1 MNHID
6 ASAHYDETAFKTQV
20 PSLLVVIIDLNPR
33 AWAVLNSE
41 LPISQALANI
51 LVYVNAHLA
60 FGNDNQVA
68 VLAAHTNRSIWLYP
82 RPPPQNDSTSS
93 SRRHRDR
100 DRDGDV
106 DMDTG
111 EPAAQG
117 GHTTTSTVTADLGTS
132 ANKYPLF
139 AQIESTI
146 IASIRDLMSS
156 TTPADLEPTT
166 TLIAGA
172 LTMALAYINKTSL
185 AYEPAKASSD
195 PNEQATA
202 AVAQQKAPNL
212 HSRMLV
218 VSVSDSDP
226 AQYIPTMNAVFAASH
241 SRIPLDTLCLA
252 GKPTFLEQAAY
263 ITSGTFLSV
272 ATNPRGLLTHL
283 MFGLLADN
291 DARESLV
298 APTQDTV
305 DFRVACFC
313 HRNVV
318 DTGFVCSICLSIF
331 CEVPPNAECLTCGN
345 KLTLGNY
352 GAKPAVVPRK
362 KKKKKKLLNGAG
374 REETGSAAGTPVPAT

>member
-6 ASAHYDETAFKTQV
+6 ASAHYDETVYKTQV

-60 FGNDNQVA
+60 FGNDNQAA
-68 VLAAHTNRSIWLYP
+68 VLAAHTNRAIWLYP
-82 RPPPQNDSTSS
+82 RPPGGGSVPAS
-93 SRRHRDR
+93 SRSRRTTMDR
-100 DRDGDV
+100 EGDV
-106 DMDTG
+106 DMDHG
-111 EPAAQG
+111 DEDALRG
-117 GHTTTSTVTADLGTS
+117 TADLGTS

-146 IASIRDLMSS
+146 IESVRGLLAE
-156 TTPADLEPTT
+156 TTPADIEPTT
-166 TLIAGA
+166 TLMAGA
-172 LTMALAYINKTSL
+172 LSMALAYINKTSL

-202 AVAQQKAPNL
+202 AVGQQKAPNL

-226 AQYIPTMNAVFAASH
+226 AQYIPTMNAIFAASH
-241 SRIPLDTLCLA
+241 SRIPLDTLSLA
-252 GKPTFLEQAAY
+252 GSPTFLEQAAY

-272 ATNPRGLLTHL
+272 SSNPRGLLTHL

-345 KLTLGNY
+345 KLSLGNY

-374 REETGSAAGTPVPAT
+374 REETGSAMGTPVPAT

>member
-20 PSLLVVIIDLNPR
+20 PSLLVVIVDLNPR

-51 LVYVNAHLA
+51 LVYINAHLA
-60 FGNDNQVA
+60 FGNENQVA
-68 VLAAHTNRSIWLYP
+68 VLAAHTNRAIWLYP
-82 RPPPQNDSTSS
+82 RPPSDTSS
-93 SRRHRDR
+93 QRSR

-106 DMDTG
+106 DMNSD
-111 EPAAQG
+111 EPIR
-117 GHTTTSTVTADLGTS
+117 HSTNTADLGTS

-146 IASIRDLMSS
+146 VASIRDLLAE
-156 TTPADLEPTT
+156 TTPADIEPTT
-166 TLIAGA
+166 TLMAGA
-172 LTMALAYINKTSL
+172 LSMALAYINKTSL

-212 HSRMLV
+212 HSRMLA

-226 AQYIPTMNAVFAASH
+226 AQYIPTMNAIFAASH
-241 SRIPLDTLCLA
+241 SRIPLDTLSLA

-263 ITSGTFLSV
+263 ITGGTFLSV
-272 ATNPRGLLTHL
+272 SSNPRGLLTHL
-283 MFGLLADN
+283 MFGLLADS
-291 DARESLV
+291 DAREALV

-331 CEVPPNAECLTCGN
+331 CEVPENAECLTCGN

-374 REETGSAAGTPVPAT
+374 REETGSATGTPIPAT

>member
-6 ASAHYDETAFKTQV
+6 ASAHYDETVFKTQV

-51 LVYVNAHLA
+51 LVYINAHLA
-60 FGNDNQVA
+60 FGNENQVA
-68 VLAAHTNRSIWLYP
+68 VLAAHTNRAIWLYP
-82 RPPPQNDSTSS
+82 RTPTTTGS
-93 SRRHRDR
+93 SRRMAA

-106 DMDTG
+106 DMNDG
-111 EPAAQG
+111 DDNG
-117 GHTTTSTVTADLGTS
+117 SSDSLRGTADLGTS

-146 IASIRDLMSS
+146 MEAIRGLMAE
-156 TTPADLEPTT
+156 TTAADIEGSTT
-166 TLIAGA
+166 TLISGA
-172 LTMALAYINKTSL
+172 LTMALAFINKTSL
-185 AYEPAKASSD
+185 AYEPSKASSD

-202 AVAQQKAPNL
+202 AIAQQKAPNL

-241 SRIPLDTLCLA
+241 SRIPLDTLSLA
-252 GKPTFLEQAAY
+252 GSPTFLEQAAY

-272 ATNPRGLLTHL
+272 SSNPRGLLTHL
-283 MFGLLADN
+283 MFGLLADS
-291 DARESLV
+291 DAREHLV

-313 HRNVV
+313 HRNVI

-331 CEVPPNAECLTCGN
+331 CEVPENAECLTCGN

-362 KKKKKKLLNGAG
+362 KKKKKKLLNGVG
-374 REETGSAAGTPVPAT
+374 REETGSAAGTPIPAT